1 MHTSNVR
8 KVSLPCFG
16 VAFEPSGWWWWWNTG
31 IWKQRKK
38 QLSPQQCPGWTCW
51 EEQNTLD
58 PTHTGSEWNSLS
70 AALLHILLHKAK
82 KAGAFHTSLVLP
94 TADECFPKASR
105 GCAAQIH
112 LLLDPFKKLQPPEK
126 GAELFY
132 KALSFIC
139 NYWGFYC
146 TTEYNRFLNW
156 ASSIVPIC
164 LFNRAFLLLFP
175 YWSFPFCYT
184 QLGFTGVQLVQ

>member
-1 MHTSNVR
+1 MIPAPAGKTRTLWIPHAQGQSQILCV
-8 KVSLPCFG
+8 LPCSISSCRWPVWPKKLEHF
-16 VAFEPSGWWWWWNTG
+16 
-31 IWKQRKK
+31 KQA
-38 QLSPQQCPGWTCW
+38 SYCPR
-51 EEQNTLD
+51 LF
-58 PTHTGSEWNSLS
+58 S
-70 AALLHILLHKAK
+70 
-82 KAGAFHTSLVLP
+82 
-94 TADECFPKASR
+94 CFPKASR

-112 LLLDPFKKLQPPEK
+112 LLLDPFNKLQPREK

-139 NYWGFYC
+139 NYSGFYC

-184 QLGFTGVQLVQ
+184 QLDFTGIQLLQ